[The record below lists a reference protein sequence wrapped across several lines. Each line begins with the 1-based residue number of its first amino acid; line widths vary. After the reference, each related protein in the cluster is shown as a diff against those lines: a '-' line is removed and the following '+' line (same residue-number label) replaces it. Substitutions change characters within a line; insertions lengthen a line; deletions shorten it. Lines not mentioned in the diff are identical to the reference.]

1 MDDLVRPRSFLRN
14 GLKNFE
20 ILRFW
25 AAGGQPPSHKCCAD
39 RRKQPIFYGIVCP
52 VFQECIERIFKSL
65 FIIVIA
71 SLQHILILF
80 L

>member
-1 MDDLVRPRSFLRN
+1 MDDLVRPRSFLQN

-39 RRKQPIFYGIVCP
+39 RRKQRVFYRYAFP

-65 FIIVIA
+65 VIIVIA
-71 SLQHILILF
+71 F